1 MSQCDG
7 TNYGYVSHAH
17 LHLHHL
23 HKSMHIC
30 TGKSANSCFVSQESS
45 SSNVKVST
53 NYIDEILILFLQVFY
68 MYYSTEGHHRED
80 TYEPEGTCTHNSSSS
95 SSNGKTAEWRQWK
108 QECQHQHQL
117 LQQLQT
123 SVSRHEGCAGGYK

>member
-95 SSNGKTAEWRQWK
+95 SNGKTAGVEAMETGVPTPTPTAAAATNKCEQ
-108 QECQHQHQL
+108 
-117 LQQLQT
+117 
-123 SVSRHEGCAGGYK
+123 A